1 MVSCEFFKTL
11 QNSIFI
17 EHLWTASFVLGKNL
31 KSFTTN
37 YDLAKYLKTLT
48 ILIDFAENIW
58 DSGVAM
64 KQSENPIKS
73 MIQHYF
79 GKNFFPEIV
88 SIDW

>member
-1 MVSCEFFKTL
+1 MVSCEFLKTL

-17 EHLWTASFVLGKNL
+17 EHMWTTSFVLGKNL

-73 MIQHYF
+73 MMQHYF
-79 GKNFFPEIV
+79 GKFF
-88 SIDW
+88 SLK